1 MRVPVKSHASFLL
14 GEFSSQNQVFFRYY
28 ESKIASFLKLE
39 AFLPFFKYCAN
50 FQLVKEGTLAH
61 ADAIK
66 VGFDSYT
73 SASNSIMS
81 FYLKLGM
88 KGCARNVFDEME
100 WKDSVSWNA
109 FIHGFLS
116 QGDSQLGLC
125 LFIQAKACGFVPNLS
140 TLVLV
145 LQACWKLKALKEG
158 QCFHG
163 FIVKS
168 GFTADI
174 SLQNS
179 LVSFYG
185 KSNNVEFAQKVFDE
199 ISERDVIS
207 WSSLISGYVQTGG
220 AINALQLFRKMSMED
235 GIEMDGLAL
244 VSVLQACSFA
254 GYVNY
259 GRSVH
264 GHVFQRGFE
273 ADLFINNSLI
283 DMYSKCFH
291 MNSAYMVFI
300 QMTQTNLVSWNS
312 ILSGLVE
319 NEKYMEALLL
329 LESMKKAVVQGD
341 AYTAVILLQACKMLG
356 LEAFCRS
363 IHALVIRR
371 MFEVNN
377 FVLNSLLDAY
387 AKCKLMELALRLFR
401 QMRSRDVVSWSTMI
415 SGLSHC
421 GEPRKA
427 VAFFIQMRLG
437 RHGPN
442 SVTLL
447 SLLEVCSTLADLKLS
462 KCVHGV
468 AARSSFSQNLSVA
481 TALLDAYAKCG
492 SLNSSRKIFRGMSE
506 KNLLSWNAMI
516 AALGMNG
523 CAREALAALEEM
535 TVQNVKPNGVTMLS
549 ILSACSHGGLIQ
561 EGLLL
566 FQRMCEDLY
575 LKPSMEHYSCIVDML
590 ARAGDVV
597 GGFEVIKRM
606 SEEGVEAAPAA
617 WGALL
622 SACRRF
628 GHREIGENVASHVLE
643 LEPSSSAG
651 YVLCS
656 SLYAKAGLQD
666 ETARLRLLMKEKGVR
681 VVSGYSLVHAE
692 RFVSWDESHLMTEE
706 IYSMVDLLHDCIKW
720 YDQIYSFN

>member
-1 MRVPVKSHASFLL
+1 MRVPVKSHASLLL

-28 ESKIASFLKLE
+28 ESKMASFLKLE
-39 AFLPFFKYCAN
+39 AFHPFFKHCAN

-66 VGFDSYT
+66 TGFDSYT
-73 SASNSIMS
+73 SAGNSIMS

-88 KGCARNVFDEME
+88 KGCARNVFDEML

-109 FIHGFLS
+109 LIHGFLS
-116 QGDSQLGLC
+116 QGDSRLGLC
-125 LFIQAKACGFVPNLS
+125 LFIEAKACGFVPNLS

-145 LQACWKLKALKEG
+145 LQACWKLKAVTEG

-168 GFTADI
+168 GFSSYI

-185 KSNNVEFAQKVFDE
+185 KCNNVESAQKLFDE

-220 AINALQLFRKMSMED
+220 AVNALQLFRKMSMED
-235 GIEMDGLAL
+235 GIEMDGLVL
-244 VSVLQACSFA
+244 VSVLQACSFV
-254 GYVNY
+254 GDVNY

-300 QMTQTNLVSWNS
+300 QMAQTNLVSWNS

-319 NEKYMEALLL
+319 NDKYMEALLL
-329 LESMKKAVVQGD
+329 LESMKKAAVEGD

-363 IHALVIRR
+363 IHALIIRR
-371 MFEVNN
+371 LFELNN
-377 FVLNSLLDAY
+377 FVMNSLLDAY
-387 AKCKLMELALRLFR
+387 AKCELMELTLRLFR

-415 SGLSHC
+415 SGFSHC
-421 GEPRKA
+421 GEPHKA

-437 RHGPN
+437 RHGLN

-447 SLLEVCSTLADLKLS
+447 SLLEACSTLADLKLS

-468 AARSSFSQNLSVA
+468 AARSSFSHNLSVA

-492 SLNSSRKIFRGMSE
+492 SLNSSRKIFRGMTE

-549 ILSACSHGGLIQ
+549 ILSACSHGGLVQ

-566 FQRMCEDLY
+566 FQRMSEDFY
-575 LKPSMEHYSCIVDML
+575 DLKPRMEHYSCIVDML

-628 GHREIGENVASHVLE
+628 GDREIGENVASHVLE
-643 LEPSSSAG
+643 LEPLRSAG
-651 YVLCS
+651 YVLS
-656 SLYAKAGLQD
+656 SSMYAMAGLQD

-681 VVSGYSLVHAE
+681 VVSGYSLVHAK
-692 RFVSWDESHLMTEE
+692 RFLSWDESHLMTEE

-720 YDQIYSFN
+720 PNDET